1 MKLTSRAWASF
12 NLLVRVPLLVT
23 LCAATAEAGDPV
35 LGRDTLEVHRF
46 EDHNEAL
53 AHWAEQGIRHAV
65 LVNLDAHDDMRVI
78 PETKISLLRMLYE
91 QEALGLLSHARTG
104 GESSL
109 YHVGNFIYAAAR
121 LGIVDQVFWV
131 IPFSYF
137 EEPDPDKALRE
148 FLRLY
153 AFPEEDIRS
162 FHLKDGLFQG
172 SFQGVPLVICDV
184 HSLPVIDS
192 PLILSVDVDFF
203 PPFSRARGMDLTPA
217 VYSLVGELFKKEYR
231 IRDVF
236 VAYSVN
242 GGYLSPLHRW
252 VGDLCG
258 ELLEQP
264 ERARAPWSGSFEWKQ
279 RAEILYEEDR
289 AEALLNTTLNAL
301 ERLPEDPG
309 LKLYAAF
316 ASLGLGDTDQ
326 AYGYAK
332 TACLED
338 SGYCPGLADIGQCLI
353 DQGRVDESIP
363 FFETAYSLQPDMN
376 YRLKNLADALEEAGR
391 QREALRYHEIHEAR
405 NGVFPAAFR
414 IGCIHLDLEEQ
425 DSAARAF
432 RRGIA
437 AIRDDPYIEARYRK
451 DAEALRRAAAFFEMR
466 GMDETASVL
475 KKHPVLKEA
484 FDSGGTGGHPHKD
497 SRLELVE

>member
-1 MKLTSRAWASF
+1 MQFKPRGWAAF
-12 NLLVRVPLLVT
+12 EGLGCVLFLVVLF
-23 LCAATAEAGDPV
+23 AATAKAGAPA
-35 LGRDTLEVHRF
+35 LGRDALEVHRF

-53 AHWAEQGIRHAV
+53 AHWARQGIRDAV

-78 PETKISLLRMLYE
+78 PDSRISLLRLLYE
-91 QEALGLLSHARTG
+91 QDAADLLSHARTG

-109 YHVGNFIYAAAR
+109 YHVGNFIYAASR
-121 LGIVDQVFWV
+121 LGIVGKVFWV

-137 EEPDPDKALRE
+137 EEPDPDVALRE
-148 FLRLY
+148 FLRRY

-172 SFQGVPLVICDV
+172 LFQGIPLVICDV
-184 HSLPVIDS
+184 HALPEVDS

-203 PPFSRARGMDLTPA
+203 PPFARARGMDLTTA
-217 VYSLVGELFKKEYR
+217 VYSVVGELFKKEYR
-231 IRDVF
+231 VKDAF

-252 VGDLCG
+252 AGDLCRG
-258 ELLEQP
+258 LLEQP
-264 ERARAPWSGSFEWKQ
+264 ERIRVPPSSRFHWKQ
-279 RAEILYEEDR
+279 RAETLYEEDK
-289 AEALLNTTLNAL
+289 AEALLNVSLNAL
-301 ERLPEDPG
+301 ERLPGDPG

-316 ASLGLGDTDQ
+316 GSLGLGDTDR
-326 AYGYAK
+326 AYFHAK

-338 SGYCPGLADIGQCLI
+338 SGYCAGLADIGQCLI
-353 DQGRVDESIP
+353 DQGRLDEALP
-363 FFETAYSLQPDMN
+363 FFEAAYSLQPDMN

-391 QREALRYHEIHEAR
+391 KREALRYHEINEAR

-414 IGCIHLDLEEQ
+414 IGCIHLDLEER

-437 AIRDDPYIEARYRK
+437 AVKDDPYIEARYRN
-451 DAEALRRAAAFFEMR
+451 DAEALRRAAVFFEKS
-466 GMDETASVL
+466 GMHETASAL
-475 KKHPVLKEA
+475 KNHPVLGEV
-484 FDSGGTGGHPHKD
+484 FVSGEMDEHSPEGSGSGC
-497 SRLELVE
+497 R